1 MVNNNMKKE
10 IIRFHS
16 KISRILS
23 FFMLLLIPALIITL
37 IYNFNVFAMFGIIT
51 ISIFTILIVCW
62 INSRGVIIE
71 ENKIIFLEFSK
82 KEFLIKDIESLNI
95 GKIGDIVIIYNGKEF
110 HKGDMIYTGDTTFYY
125 IILKDDTEIK
135 FGLFRLGKKNEKEI
149 YKLLI
154 EYIN

>member
-82 KEFLIKDIESLNI
+82 K
-95 GKIGDIVIIYNGKEF
+95 
-110 HKGDMIYTGDTTFYY
+110 
-125 IILKDDTEIK
+125 
-135 FGLFRLGKKNEKEI
+135 
-149 YKLLI
+149 
-154 EYIN
+154 

>member
-23 FFMLLLIPALIITL
+23 FFMLLVIPALIIIL

-51 ISIFTILIVCW
+51 ISIFIILIVYW

-71 ENKIIFLEFSK
+71 DNKIIFLELFK
-82 KEFLIKDIESLNI
+82 KVFLTKEIESLNI

-110 HKGDMIYTGDTTFYY
+110 HKACY
-125 IILKDDTEIK
+125 IDLLSKLPNEEKNKD
-135 FGLFRLGKKNEKEI
+135 
-149 YKLLI
+149 LI
-154 EYIN
+154 NKINQLRKHRGY

>member
-1 MVNNNMKKE
+1 MKKE

-23 FFMLLLIPALIITL
+23 FFMLLLIPALIIIL

-51 ISIFTILIVCW
+51 ISIFTILIVYW
-62 INSRGVIIE
+62 INYRGVIIE

-95 GKIGDIVIIYNGKEF
+95 GKIGAIVIIYNGKEF
-110 HKGDMIYTGDTTFYY
+110 HKTGY
-125 IILKDDTEIK
+125 IDFLSKFPNEEKNKDLINKINQLKK
-135 FGLFRLGKKNEKEI
+135 HRM
-149 YKLLI
+149 
-154 EYIN
+154 

>member
-1 MVNNNMKKE
+1 MKKE

-23 FFMLLLIPALIITL
+23 FFMLLLIPALIIIL

-51 ISIFTILIVCW
+51 ISIFIILIVCW
-62 INSRGVIIE
+62 INYRGLIIE

-82 KEFLIKDIESLNI
+82 KEFLIKDIKYLNI

-110 HKGDMIYTGDTTFYY
+110 HKVGY
-125 IILKDDTEIK
+125 IDFLSKFPNEEKNKD
-135 FGLFRLGKKNEKEI
+135 
-149 YKLLI
+149 LI
-154 EYIN
+154 NKINQLRKHRGY

>member
-1 MVNNNMKKE
+1 MKKE

-23 FFMLLLIPALIITL
+23 FFMLLVIPVLIIIL

-51 ISIFTILIVCW
+51 ISIFIILIVYW

-71 ENKIIFLEFSK
+71 DNKIIFLEFFK
-82 KEFLIKDIESLNI
+82 KAFLAKEIESLNI

-110 HKGDMIYTGDTTFYY
+110 HKAGY
-125 IILKDDTEIK
+125 IDFLSKFPNEEKNKDLINEINQLRK
-135 FGLFRLGKKNEKEI
+135 HKG
-149 YKLLI
+149 Y
-154 EYIN
+154 

>member
-1 MVNNNMKKE
+1 MKKE

-23 FFMLLLIPALIITL
+23 FFMLLLIPALIIIL

-51 ISIFTILIVCW
+51 ISIFIILIVCW
-62 INSRGVIIE
+62 INYRGLIIK

-82 KEFLIKDIESLNI
+82 KAFLTKEIESLNI

-110 HKGDMIYTGDTTFYY
+110 HKAGY
-125 IILKDDTEIK
+125 IDFLSK
-135 FGLFRLGKKNEKEI
+135 FPNEEKNKN
-149 YKLLI
+149 LI
-154 EYIN
+154 NKINQLRKHRGY

>member
-23 FFMLLLIPALIITL
+23 FFMLLVIPALIIIL
-37 IYNFNVFAMFGIIT
+37 IYNFNVFAMLGIIT
-51 ISIFTILIVCW
+51 INIFIILIVYW
-62 INSRGVIIE
+62 INSRGVIID
-71 ENKIIFLEFSK
+71 ENKIIFLEFYK

-110 HKGDMIYTGDTTFYY
+110 HKVGY
-125 IILKDDTEIK
+125 IDFLFKFPNEGKNKD
-135 FGLFRLGKKNEKEI
+135 
-149 YKLLI
+149 LI
-154 EYIN
+154 NKINQLRKHRGY